1 MKPIDFLCFL
11 WYNIGV
17 KKMGDISKRRKVQTM
32 TIREEHYSRRW
43 GNPSTHCDEIRDADL
58 KDIEKWLQESDQ
70 WYDDLVDELL
80 IRASLDQDCDQ
91 ALKEGESIE
100 LWITA
105 ACKILNVDPWPSDD
119 EPSFIWY
126 LVEDCTKT
134 KAAIYRTPLNADK
147 EIEALKE
154 GNAIFKAL
162 SDYDKKQRGDVYI
175 CQAALSDNEIYD
187 PNTERYFHFIKRE
200 D

>member
-1 MKPIDFLCFL
+1 
-11 WYNIGV
+11 
-17 KKMGDISKRRKVQTM
+17 M
-32 TIREEHYSRRW
+32 TIRKEHYGRHW
-43 GNPSTHCDEIRDADL
+43 GNPSTHCDEVREASL

-70 WYDDLVDELL
+70 WYDDLVDEIL
-80 IRASLDQDCDQ
+80 IRANLDQDCDQ

-105 ACKILNVDPWPSDD
+105 ACKILNVDPWITD
-119 EPSFIWY
+119 EEPTFIWY

-134 KAAIYRTPLNADK
+134 KSAIYQTPLKADK

-154 GNAIFKAL
+154 GEAIFKAL
-162 SDYDKKQRGDVYI
+162 SDYDQKQRGDVYI
-175 CQAALSDNEIYD
+175 CQAAMDDNGAYD
-187 PNTERYFHFIKRE
+187 PNTERYFHVLKRE